1 MKTEAIR
8 IVKSAGDMLKLQN
21 SLDRRIARIRLFFF
35 GSMVALT
42 LTAAL
47 VLILYVKGAGC
58 PSVY

>member
-21 SLDRRIARIRLFFF
+21 SLDRRIARLRLFFF

-47 VLILYVKGAGC
+47 VLTLYFQGFPC
-58 PSVY
+58 P